1 MCRLIVI
8 TEGADMTDNRGD
20 EDVIRGMERQ
30 RYRAMRDGDV
40 GVLDSLFA
48 DELLHL
54 HSNST
59 SDSKPSLLAKIR
71 NQELRFPDV
80 HHRPDEQVIVHG
92 DTAIATGL
100 VTGVVYVHE
109 AAITLHN
116 RALAVWSRQRG
127 RWQLLAYQSTPIPA
141 GQLIPA
147 QDDPQE
153 AAI

>member
-1 MCRLIVI
+1 
-8 TEGADMTDNRGD
+8 MTDNRCD
-20 EDVIRGMERQ
+20 DDAIRGMEWQ

-40 GVLDSLFA
+40 GILDLLFA

-54 HSNST
+54 HSNGT
-59 SDSKPSLLAKIR
+59 SDSKRSLLAKIR
-71 NQELRFPDV
+71 SQELRCPDV
-80 HHRPDEQVIVHG
+80 RHRPDERVIVHG

-116 RALAVWSRQRG
+116 RALAVWNRQGG

-141 GQLIPA
+141 GQLTPA
-147 QDDPQE
+147 QDDRQGV
-153 AAI
+153 AG

>member
-1 MCRLIVI
+1 VCRLIVI

-48 DELLHL
+48 DELL
-54 HSNST
+54 
-59 SDSKPSLLAKIR
+59 AKIR
-71 NQELRFPDV
+71 SQELRFPDV

>member
-1 MCRLIVI
+1 MVI

-20 EDVIRGMERQ
+20 EDVIRDLERQ

-54 HSNST
+54 HSNGT

-71 NQELRFPDV
+71 DQELRCPDV

-100 VTGVVYVHE
+100 VTGVIYVHE
-109 AAITLHN
+109 AAIPLHN

-127 RWQLLAYQSTPIPA
+127 GWQLVAYQSTPVPA
-141 GQLIPA
+141 GQPVPA
-147 QDDPQE
+147 PQDDPQE
-153 AAI
+153 ATV